1 MSTSTDG
8 DSPPFY
14 ALLDGASSFT
24 LMFEVDAAGEG
35 PIYQPDGT
43 LAVLIDGQIE
53 EAEVQALHLGD
64 DRYRLCENNPLQ
76 ISNMHWGDE
85 FFAVRGDGDRL
96 QLTRVAA
103 PSRFQH
109 VTLVLT
115 GGMDPDGALSRLV
128 HRFGGGWEAFAVG
141 VITITI
147 PAENW
152 DAFEAAADLPDWE
165 RRSPHTTAHSSVF

>member
-14 ALLDGASSFT
+14 ALLEGASRFT
-24 LMFEVDAAGEG
+24 LMFEVNAAGEG

-43 LAVLIDGQIE
+43 LAVLIDSQIE

-64 DRYRLCENNPLQ
+64 DRYRLCDNTLQ
-76 ISNMHWGDE
+76 ITNMHWGDE

-109 VTLVLT
+109 VLLLLN
-115 GGMDPDGALSRLV
+115 GGMDPDGALSELV
-128 HRFGGGWEAFAVG
+128 HRLGGGWEGFAVG
-141 VITITI
+141 LITITI

-152 DAFEAAADLPDWE
+152 DAFEAATHPPD
-165 RRSPHTTAHSSVF
+165 